1 MSNQDSGLNR
11 WSTKEVQ
18 GSETTLCDTIM
29 MNIYRYIFAKT
40 LRMCTTKSE
49 PWALGDGDMSMQ
61 DHQL

>member
-1 MSNQDSGLNR
+1 MNR
-11 WSTKEVQ
+11 WSTKEFQ

-29 MNIYRYIFAKT
+29 MDIYCYVFAQT

-49 PWALGDGDMSMQ
+49 LWALGDGDMSMQ